1 MTVEL
6 RTQKEQPL
14 LVWDTHK
21 IIRARAEYLLGEY
34 PEDYPDLDA
43 AFAMAC
49 EEPDTVESEW
59 EGFTEYLTEILE
71 ERNPNGH
78 WYVEMCN
85 FGWRGTNGYKLMSV
99 DDGAGFL
106 SQVLPDTDCTFY
118 IYADGDDGLKINNFH
133 HDSPVGKEWH
143 YATPATMCDHCGE
156 LMGQEAGITTPDGTF
171 CEDCAQYYKEEN
183 DV

>member
-1 MTVEL
+1 MIEL
-6 RTQKEQPL
+6 RGQKALIE
-14 LVWDTHK
+14 WDTHK
-21 IIRARAEYLLGEY
+21 IIRARAEYLLEEY

-85 FGWRGTNGYKLMSV
+85 FGWRTSITIRLWAKSGTMPPRRLCV
-99 DDGAGFL
+99 
-106 SQVLPDTDCTFY
+106 
-118 IYADGDDGLKINNFH
+118 
-133 HDSPVGKEWH
+133 
-143 YATPATMCDHCGE
+143 
-156 LMGQEAGITTPDGTF
+156 TTV
-171 CEDCAQYYKEEN
+171 ANLWAKRLA
-183 DV
+183 